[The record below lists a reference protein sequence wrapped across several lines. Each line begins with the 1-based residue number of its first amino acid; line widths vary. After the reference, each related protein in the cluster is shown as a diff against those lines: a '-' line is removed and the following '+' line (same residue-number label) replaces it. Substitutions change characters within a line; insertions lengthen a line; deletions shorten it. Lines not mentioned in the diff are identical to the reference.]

1 MVATQI
7 TGTQGTTTTTTVA
20 PTTVSSNN
28 TKSTGFNYNSMFG
41 PSMAN
46 DYFGSQAF
54 GNSNIFAQQTTNT
67 ATQPTQT
74 AQTTQTLPTEAELAS
89 AIAQIYGTPSTIGS
103 ALLQNHML
111 QSAGQELAYYNTA
124 LNTNTNT
131 NTTVSTQTAV
141 PTTQQTAASTTTQT
155 QPTSTNTGAPTMQDY
170 MIGSQIANQFANDI
184 PLTST
189 QTSYT
194 SNDYFA
200 NQAFGQNNFQN
211 VQANP
216 QAANL
221 SYAA

>member
-28 TKSTGFNYNSMFG
+28 TKSTGFDYNSMFG

-74 AQTTQTLPTEAELAS
+74 TQTTQTLPTEAELAS

-124 LNTNTNT
+124 LNTNT
-131 NTTVSTQTAV
+131 TVSTQTAV
-141 PTTQQTAASTTTQT
+141 PTTQT
-155 QPTSTNTGAPTMQDY
+155 QPTSTNAGTPTMQDY

>member
-28 TKSTGFNYNSMFG
+28 TKSTGFDYNSMFG

-124 LNTNTNT
+124 LNTNT
-131 NTTVSTQTAV
+131 TVSTQTAV

-211 VQANP
+211 VQA
-216 QAANL
+216 ANL

>member
-28 TKSTGFNYNSMFG
+28 TKSTGFDYNSMFG

-74 AQTTQTLPTEAELAS
+74 TQTTQTLPTEAELAS

-124 LNTNTNT
+124 LNANA
-131 NTTVSTQTAV
+131 TTQATV
-141 PTTQQTAASTTTQT
+141 PTTQQTVAQTTTQT
-155 QPTSTNTGAPTMQDY
+155 QPTSTNAGTPTMQDY

>member
-28 TKSTGFNYNSMFG
+28 TKSTGFDYNSMFG

-74 AQTTQTLPTEAELAS
+74 AQTTQTLPTEVELAS

-131 NTTVSTQTAV
+131 TVSTQTAV
-141 PTTQQTAASTTTQT
+141 PTTQQTAASTTSQT

-211 VQANP
+211 VQA
-216 QAANL
+216 ANL

>member
-28 TKSTGFNYNSMFG
+28 TKSTGFDYNSMFG

-124 LNTNTNT
+124 LNTNT
-131 NTTVSTQTAV
+131 TVSTQTAV
-141 PTTQQTAASTTTQT
+141 PTTQQTTASTTTQT
-155 QPTSTNTGAPTMQDY
+155 QPTATNAGTPTMQDY

-194 SNDYFA
+194 SNDYFS

>member
-28 TKSTGFNYNSMFG
+28 TKSTGFDYNSMFG

-74 AQTTQTLPTEAELAS
+74 TQTTQTLPTEAELAS

-124 LNTNTNT
+124 LNANA
-131 NTTVSTQTAV
+131 TTQATV
-141 PTTQQTAASTTTQT
+141 PTTQQTTASTTTQT
-155 QPTSTNTGAPTMQDY
+155 QPTATNAGTPTMQDY

>member
-28 TKSTGFNYNSMFG
+28 TKSTGFDYNSMFG

-131 NTTVSTQTAV
+131 TVSTQTAV
-141 PTTQQTAASTTTQT
+141 PTTQQTATSTTTQT

-216 QAANL
+216 QVANL

>member
-1 MVATQI
+1 
-7 TGTQGTTTTTTVA
+7 
-20 PTTVSSNN
+20 
-28 TKSTGFNYNSMFG
+28 
-41 PSMAN
+41 
-46 DYFGSQAF
+46 
-54 GNSNIFAQQTTNT
+54 
-67 ATQPTQT
+67 
-74 AQTTQTLPTEAELAS
+74 
-89 AIAQIYGTPSTIGS
+89 
-103 ALLQNHML
+103 ML

-124 LNTNTNT
+124 LNT

-200 NQAFGQNNFQN
+200 NRKLLQR
-211 VQANP
+211 
-216 QAANL
+216 L
-221 SYAA
+221 SRF

>member
-28 TKSTGFNYNSMFG
+28 TKSTGFDYNSMFG

-131 NTTVSTQTAV
+131 TVSTQTAV

-189 QTSYT
+189 QTSNT

>member
-28 TKSTGFNYNSMFG
+28 TKSTGFDYNSMFG

-46 DYFGSQAF
+46 DYLGSQAF

-124 LNTNTNT
+124 LNT

>member
-28 TKSTGFNYNSMFG
+28 TKSTGFDYNSMFG

-74 AQTTQTLPTEAELAS
+74 TQTTQTLPTEAELAS

-131 NTTVSTQTAV
+131 TVSTQTAV

-155 QPTSTNTGAPTMQDY
+155 QPTFTNTGAPTMQDY

>member
-28 TKSTGFNYNSMFG
+28 TKSTGFDYNSMFG

-74 AQTTQTLPTEAELAS
+74 TQTTQTLPTEAELAS

-131 NTTVSTQTAV
+131 TASTQTAV

>member
-28 TKSTGFNYNSMFG
+28 TKSTGFDYNSMFG

-74 AQTTQTLPTEAELAS
+74 TQTTQTLPTEAELAS

-124 LNTNTNT
+124 LNTNT
-131 NTTVSTQTAV
+131 TVSTQTAV
-141 PTTQQTAASTTTQT
+141 PTTQQTTASTTTQT
-155 QPTSTNTGAPTMQDY
+155 QPTATNAGTPTMQDY

>member
-28 TKSTGFNYNSMFG
+28 TKSTGFDYNSMFG

-74 AQTTQTLPTEAELAS
+74 TQTTQTLPTEAELAS

-131 NTTVSTQTAV
+131 TVSTQTAV
-141 PTTQQTAASTTTQT
+141 PTTKQTAASTTTQT

>member
-28 TKSTGFNYNSMFG
+28 TKSTGFDYNSMFG

-131 NTTVSTQTAV
+131 TVSTQTAV

-155 QPTSTNTGAPTMQDY
+155 QPTSTNTGTPTMQDY

>member
-28 TKSTGFNYNSMFG
+28 TKSTGFDYNSMFG

-74 AQTTQTLPTEAELAS
+74 TQTTQTLPTEAELAS

-131 NTTVSTQTAV
+131 TVSTQTAV
-141 PTTQQTAASTTTQT
+141 PTTQQTAAATTTQT

>member
-28 TKSTGFNYNSMFG
+28 TKSTGFDYNSMFG

-74 AQTTQTLPTEAELAS
+74 TQTTQTIPTEAELAS

-124 LNTNTNT
+124 LNANA
-131 NTTVSTQTAV
+131 TTQATV
-141 PTTQQTAASTTTQT
+141 PTTQQTVAQTTTQT
-155 QPTSTNTGAPTMQDY
+155 QPTATNAGTPTMQDY

>member
-28 TKSTGFNYNSMFG
+28 TKSTGFDYNSMFG

-124 LNTNTNT
+124 LNT

>member
-28 TKSTGFNYNSMFG
+28 TKSTGFDYNSMFG

-124 LNTNTNT
+124 LNTNT
-131 NTTVSTQTAV
+131 TVSTQTAV
-141 PTTQQTAASTTTQT
+141 PTTQQTVAQTTTQT
-155 QPTSTNTGAPTMQDY
+155 QPTATNAGTPTMQDY

>member
-28 TKSTGFNYNSMFG
+28 TKSTGFDYNSMFG

-74 AQTTQTLPTEAELAS
+74 TQTTQTLPTEAELAS

-124 LNTNTNT
+124 LNTNT
-131 NTTVSTQTAV
+131 TVSTQTAV
-141 PTTQQTAASTTTQT
+141 PTTQQTTASTTTQT
-155 QPTSTNTGAPTMQDY
+155 QPTSTNAGTPTMQDY

>member
-1 MVATQI
+1 MAKRE
-7 TGTQGTTTTTTVA
+7 
-20 PTTVSSNN
+20 TTVSSNN
-28 TKSTGFNYNSMFG
+28 TKSTGFDYNSMFG

-74 AQTTQTLPTEAELAS
+74 TQTTQTLPTEAELAS

-124 LNTNTNT
+124 LNTNT
-131 NTTVSTQTAV
+131 TVSTQTAV
-141 PTTQQTAASTTTQT
+141 PTTQQTTASTTTQT
-155 QPTSTNTGAPTMQDY
+155 QPTSTNAGTPTMQDY

>member
-28 TKSTGFNYNSMFG
+28 TKSTGFDYNSMFG

-124 LNTNTNT
+124 LNTNT
-131 NTTVSTQTAV
+131 TVSTQTAV
-141 PTTQQTAASTTTQT
+141 PTTQQTTASTTTQT
-155 QPTSTNTGAPTMQDY
+155 QPTATNASTPTMQDY

>member
-28 TKSTGFNYNSMFG
+28 TKSTGFDYNSMFG

-111 QSAGQELAYYNTA
+111 QVAGQELAYYNTA

-131 NTTVSTQTAV
+131 TVST
-141 PTTQQTAASTTTQT
+141 QTAASTTTQT

-189 QTSYT
+189 QISYT

>member
-28 TKSTGFNYNSMFG
+28 TKSTGFDYNSMFG

-74 AQTTQTLPTEAELAS
+74 TQTTQTLPTEAELAS

-111 QSAGQELAYYNTA
+111 QSAEQELAYYNTA
-124 LNTNTNT
+124 LNT

>member
-28 TKSTGFNYNSMFG
+28 TKSTGFDYNSMFG

-74 AQTTQTLPTEAELAS
+74 TQTTQTLPTEAELAS

-131 NTTVSTQTAV
+131 TVSTQTAV

-155 QPTSTNTGAPTMQDY
+155 QPTPTNTGAPTMQDY

>member
-28 TKSTGFNYNSMFG
+28 TKSTGFDYNSMFG

-111 QSAGQELAYYNTA
+111 QAAGQELAYYNTA
-124 LNTNTNT
+124 LNT

>member
-20 PTTVSSNN
+20 PTTISSNN
-28 TKSTGFNYNSMFG
+28 TKSTGFDYNSMFG

-74 AQTTQTLPTEAELAS
+74 TQTTQTLPTEAELAS

-124 LNTNTNT
+124 LNANA
-131 NTTVSTQTAV
+131 TTQATV
-141 PTTQQTAASTTTQT
+141 PTTQQTTASTTTQT
-155 QPTSTNTGAPTMQDY
+155 QPTATNAGTPTMQDY

>member
-28 TKSTGFNYNSMFG
+28 TKSTGFDYNSMFG

-74 AQTTQTLPTEAELAS
+74 TQTTQTLPTEAELAS

-124 LNTNTNT
+124 LNT

-200 NQAFGQNNFQN
+200 NQVFGQNNFQN

>member
-28 TKSTGFNYNSMFG
+28 TKSTGFDYNSMFG

-131 NTTVSTQTAV
+131 TVSTQTAV

-200 NQAFGQNNFQN
+200 NQTFGQNNFQN

>member
-28 TKSTGFNYNSMFG
+28 TKSTGFDYNSMFG

-67 ATQPTQT
+67 AT
-74 AQTTQTLPTEAELAS
+74 QTTQTLPTEAELAS

-124 LNTNTNT
+124 LNTNT
-131 NTTVSTQTAV
+131 TVSTQTAV
-141 PTTQQTAASTTTQT
+141 PTTQQTTASTTTQT
-155 QPTSTNTGAPTMQDY
+155 QPTSTNAGTPTMQDC

>member
-28 TKSTGFNYNSMFG
+28 TKSTGFDYNSMFG

-67 ATQPTQT
+67 ATQPTQPT
-74 AQTTQTLPTEAELAS
+74 QTTQTTQTLPTEAELAS

-124 LNTNTNT
+124 LNTNT
-131 NTTVSTQTAV
+131 TVSTQTAV
-141 PTTQQTAASTTTQT
+141 PTTQQTTASTTTQT
-155 QPTSTNTGAPTMQDY
+155 QPTSTNAGTPTMQDY

>member
-28 TKSTGFNYNSMFG
+28 TKSTGFDYNSMFG

-67 ATQPTQT
+67 ATQP
-74 AQTTQTLPTEAELAS
+74 TQTLPTEAELAS

-124 LNTNTNT
+124 LNTNTT
-131 NTTVSTQTAV
+131 ATTQTAV
-141 PTTQQTAASTTTQT
+141 PTTQQTTASTTTQT
-155 QPTSTNTGAPTMQDY
+155 QPTATNAGTPTMQDY

>member
-1 MVATQI
+1 
-7 TGTQGTTTTTTVA
+7 
-20 PTTVSSNN
+20 
-28 TKSTGFNYNSMFG
+28 
-41 PSMAN
+41 
-46 DYFGSQAF
+46 
-54 GNSNIFAQQTTNT
+54 
-67 ATQPTQT
+67 
-74 AQTTQTLPTEAELAS
+74 
-89 AIAQIYGTPSTIGS
+89 
-103 ALLQNHML
+103 
-111 QSAGQELAYYNTA
+111 
-124 LNTNTNT
+124 
-131 NTTVSTQTAV
+131 
-141 PTTQQTAASTTTQT
+141 
-155 QPTSTNTGAPTMQDY
+155 MQDY

>member
-28 TKSTGFNYNSMFG
+28 TKSTGFDYNSMFG

-89 AIAQIYGTPSTIGS
+89 AISQIYGTPSTIGS

-111 QSAGQELAYYNTA
+111 QAAGQELAYYNTA
-124 LNTNTNT
+124 LNTNT

>member
-28 TKSTGFNYNSMFG
+28 TKSTGFDYNSMFG

-74 AQTTQTLPTEAELAS
+74 TQTTQTLPTEAELAS

-111 QSAGQELAYYNTA
+111 QSAGQELAYYNAA
-124 LNTNTNT
+124 LNTNT

-141 PTTQQTAASTTTQT
+141 PTTQQTAAATTTQT

>member
-28 TKSTGFNYNSMFG
+28 TKSTGFDYNSMFG

-124 LNTNTNT
+124 LNTNT
-131 NTTVSTQTAV
+131 TVSTQTAV
-141 PTTQQTAASTTTQT
+141 PPTQQTAASTTTQT

-211 VQANP
+211 VQSNP

>member
-20 PTTVSSNN
+20 PTTVSSKN
-28 TKSTGFNYNSMFG
+28 TKSTGFDYNSMFG

-124 LNTNTNT
+124 LNT

>member
-1 MVATQI
+1 MVATPI

-20 PTTVSSNN
+20 PTTVSTNNTN
-28 TKSTGFNYNSMFG
+28 TKSTGFDYNSMFG

-74 AQTTQTLPTEAELAS
+74 AQITQTLPTEADLTN

-111 QSAGQELAYYNTA
+111 QSAEQELAYYNTA
-124 LNTNTNT
+124 LTNA
-131 NTTVSTQTAV
+131 TTQATV
-141 PTTQQTAASTTTQT
+141 PTTQQTVAQTTTQT
-155 QPTSTNTGAPTMQDY
+155 QPTATNAGTPTMQDY

-184 PLTST
+184 PLAST

-200 NQAFGQNNFQN
+200 NQTFGQNNIQN
-211 VQANP
+211 VQVNP
-216 QAANL
+216 QAAGL

>member
-28 TKSTGFNYNSMFG
+28 TKSTGFDYNSMFG

-124 LNTNTNT
+124 LNTNT
-131 NTTVSTQTAV
+131 TVSTQTAV
-141 PTTQQTAASTTTQT
+141 PTTQKTAASTTTQT

>member
-28 TKSTGFNYNSMFG
+28 TKSTGFDYNSMFG

-124 LNTNTNT
+124 LNTNT
-131 NTTVSTQTAV
+131 TVSTQTAV
-141 PTTQQTAASTTTQT
+141 PTTQQTTASTTTQT
-155 QPTSTNTGAPTMQDY
+155 QPTSTNAGTPTMQDY